1 MYSTIHDYDYMDME
15 IGIAYRFLNTQ
26 TVLTE
31 LHDHN
36 YCEYFIVVSGSILHV
51 INGTVQKLKA
61 GDVCFIRPSDRHRY
75 DVDGSGE
82 CDLINVSFK
91 TAYFENIKRYFGSPV
106 IDELFSAPQPPVI
119 TLPNSRISMLK
130 KKHRLLNVGFNKN
143 EIKALLM
150 ALICDVF
157 ADFIIEYKKQMQ
169 NSVEKWLQSAL
180 TQMNTPENIEEGLP
194 ALLRYSG
201 FSHGHLCRIMKKEFG
216 VTPNQYVTDLRLQY
230 AANLLSTTDYDILSI
245 CVQVGFSSLSHFTT
259 IFKEKYGISPSKYRA
274 AHSSMGNWK

>member
-1 MYSTIHDYDYMDME
+1 MHSTIHDFDYMDME
-15 IGIAYRFLNTQ
+15 IGIAYRFLNPQ

-36 YCEYFIVVSGSILHV
+36 YCEYFIVISGNIIHE
-51 INGTVQKLKA
+51 INGTTQKLKM
-61 GDVCFIRPSDRHRY
+61 GDICFIRPSDCHRY
-75 DVDGSGE
+75 DVDGSE
-82 CDLINVSFK
+82 DCNLINVSFK
-91 TAYFENIKRYFGSPV
+91 TSYFESIKQYFNTPV
-106 IDELFSAPQPPVI
+106 LDDLFEALQPPVI
-119 TLPNSRISMLK
+119 TLPNSRISILK
-130 KKHRLLNVGFNKN
+130 KKHRLLNVGCNKS

-150 ALICDVF
+150 SLICDVF

-180 TQMNTPENIEEGLP
+180 IQMNTPENIEEGLP
-194 ALLRYSG
+194 ALIRYSG

-216 VTPNQYVTDLRLQY
+216 VTPSQYVTDLRLQY
-230 AANLLSTTDYDILSI
+230 AANLLSTTDYDILFI

-274 AHSSMGNWK
+274 SHSTMGSWK